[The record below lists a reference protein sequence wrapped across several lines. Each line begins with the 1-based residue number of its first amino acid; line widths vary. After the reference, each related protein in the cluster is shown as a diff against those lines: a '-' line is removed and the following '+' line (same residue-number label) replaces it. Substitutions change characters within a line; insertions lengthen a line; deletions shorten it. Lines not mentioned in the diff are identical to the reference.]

1 MDELNFDLKIEN
13 LKIKMEMI
21 ELCNKIDNVICENSE
36 LNEKLNEIEDIMM
49 FGNIYSNKLKFEI

>member
-1 MDELNFDLKIEN
+1 MDELNFDLKMEN

-21 ELCNKIDNVICENSE
+21 ELCDQIDNVICENSE
-36 LNEKLNEIEDIMM
+36 LKEKLNEIEDIMM